1 MVSSKSIR
9 LSTPIPASKRTPTTK
24 SLMRLLLK
32 LDSMPGVDPA
42 VRQTRRKVSR
52 RIVGLQEIVDLPLE
66 SISSNRVVVED
77 EHDGR

>member
-9 LSTPIPASKRTPTTK
+9 LSTSIHASKRTPTTK

-32 LDSMPGVDPA
+32 LDSMPGVDLA
-42 VRQTRRKVSR
+42 VRQTRRNVSR

-66 SISSNRVVVED
+66 SISSNLVIVED